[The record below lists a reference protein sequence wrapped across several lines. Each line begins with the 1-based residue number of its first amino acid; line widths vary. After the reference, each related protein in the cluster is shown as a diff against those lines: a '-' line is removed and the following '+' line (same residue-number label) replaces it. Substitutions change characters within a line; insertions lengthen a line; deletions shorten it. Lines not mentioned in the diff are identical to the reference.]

1 MCSYCYQLPFE
12 KPLPSQIQPRVR
24 WICDQEKIQLN
35 DEAITSL
42 IQSIGGDFRQILNH
56 LQILSMT
63 SQSLNSSSSALN
75 EIFAKDRL
83 IGVSTSD
90 AAKMLFNT
98 SVVSFGDR
106 YNLFF
111 TDYEMIPLMVHQNYV
126 TSINSTQTSRN
137 KLRKLADTADSL
149 CDMELVHTT
158 ILKTNV
164 LFRNIYHL

>member
-1 MCSYCYQLPFE
+1 
-12 KPLPSQIQPRVR
+12 
-24 WICDQEKIQLN
+24 
-35 DEAITSL
+35 
-42 IQSIGGDFRQILNH
+42 
-56 LQILSMT
+56 
-63 SQSLNSSSSALN
+63 
-75 EIFAKDRL
+75 
-83 IGVSTSD
+83 
-90 AAKMLFNT
+90 MLFNT

-137 KLRKLADTADSL
+137 KLRQLADTADSL

-164 LFRNIYHL
+164 LFRSICHL